1 VGAGGTGGGTVGGG
15 EAVGRGTVGAAGGN
29 VGGDGPPSGEG
40 YVVGAAGWVV
50 ILADT
55 TVSGGFWRGIA
66 SMGNPWWECA
76 GGRVA
81 TFTLCEFLA
90 GE

>member
-1 VGAGGTGGGTVGGG
+1 VGVGGTGGGTVGGG

-40 YVVGAAGWVV
+40 YVVGAAGCVV

-66 SMGNPWWECA
+66 SMGNAWWECA